1 MKKLFAIALLS
12 CGAALASPVPVTVTA
27 GSAFSIPFDGRPTL
41 PTDPPTIGPSVGYLS
56 SVIHFSDFAFTD
68 ISGAQTRMDF
78 RMDVLNTSTAPLTSS
93 LLTVIGFNTTPDV
106 VGGNVLGAYDTI
118 YRYDTFPGVGLVE
131 FCVTGSLNCGGVGLP
146 SGAGVE
152 QGTGETAYASLF
164 FNGAGLTEIT
174 IDNAFVRYQ
183 NLTGVAGV
191 FNGTGYPVPEPAPY
205 IVLTLGLFLLGGS
218 VATRRR
224 RLQAN

>member
-1 MKKLFAIALLS
+1 MKQLFVMALLS

-27 GSAFSIPFDGRPTL
+27 GSAFTIQFDGRPTL
-41 PTDPPTIGPSVGYLS
+41 PTDSPTAGPSVGYLS

-68 ISGAQTRMDF
+68 RGAARTRMDF
-78 RMDVLNTSTAPLTSS
+78 RMDVFNTSTAPLTSS
-93 LLTVIGFNTTPDV
+93 LLTAIGFNTTPDV
-106 VGGNVLGAYDTI
+106 VRGNVTGAYDTI

-131 FCVTGSLNCGGVGLP
+131 FCVTGSRNCGGVNLAP
-146 SGAGVE
+146 GAGVE
-152 QGTGETAYASLF
+152 QGTGATAYASLF
-164 FNGAGLTEIT
+164 FNGAGLTAVT

-191 FNGTGYPVPEPAPY
+191 FNGTGHPVPEPASY
-205 IVLTLGLFLLGGS
+205 VVLTLGLFLLGGT